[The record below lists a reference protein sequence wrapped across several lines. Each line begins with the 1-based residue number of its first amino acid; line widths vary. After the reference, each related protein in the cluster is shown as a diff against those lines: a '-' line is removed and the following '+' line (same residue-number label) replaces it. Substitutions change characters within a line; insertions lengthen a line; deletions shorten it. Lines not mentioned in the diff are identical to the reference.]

1 MIQAIHKKIHF
12 SLIAHAVS
20 GLTLLVFSSNLWAT
34 NAQPQKLNLNL
45 METYQLALE
54 NDPIL
59 QAAQAHYRAQK
70 EVLPQAVALL
80 LPQISAQGLD
90 SGVNSGPPPFN
101 KYNTQS
107 YNINLSQPLIHLELF
122 SQVTQAQ
129 QIKQQALATLLA
141 AEQDLMIRASERYFA
156 ILGANDTLFFTTSQR
171 EAFFKQ
177 LEQARHR
184 FEVGLV
190 PITDVLEAKAGYDN
204 ATAQQ
209 IAAENRLSDRYEELR
224 ELIGVIVGAVKGIAQ
239 NKKIPLLPPNPQNQ
253 ETWVYEANLH
263 NLEIQI
269 DQAAANAAKANIK
282 TQVAGHLPTL
292 DLSLQAGAI
301 KPPPFS
307 VLDDAKKLFP
317 NQVIT
322 LTANLPLFQ
331 GGAVLSRTRQAQAQ
345 YCEALKNLDYRRRI
359 VDSEVR
365 QRYRGIL
372 TDISEVQALAESVVS
387 NKSAVESIKAGY
399 SAGTR
404 TLVDILNAETK
415 LLLAQRDYAQA
426 RYSYLLEG
434 LRLKRSTGILKCED
448 LQSVNHFLVD
458 PLPA

>member
-12 SLIAHAVS
+12 SLISHVIS
-20 GLTLLVFSSNLWAT
+20 FLTLLVSSSSLWAT
-34 NAQPQKLNLNL
+34 TQPQKLTLNL
-45 METYQLALE
+45 MQTYQLALE
-54 NDPIL
+54 KDPVL

-70 EVLPQAVALL
+70 EVVPQALALF
-80 LPQISAQGLD
+80 LPQISAQGVN
-90 SGVNSGPPPFN
+90 SGIDSGPPPLN

-122 SQVTQAQ
+122 SQLTQAQ

-141 AEQDLMIRASERYFA
+141 AEQDLMIRACERYFA

-171 EAFFKQ
+171 KAFFKQ

-190 PITDVLEAKAGYDN
+190 PITDVLEAKAGHDN
-204 ATAQQ
+204 AIAQE
-209 IAAENRLSDRYEELR
+209 IAAKNQLSDRYEELR
-224 ELIGVIVGAVKGIAQ
+224 ELIGVIVASVKGIEQ
-239 NKKIPLLPPNPQNQ
+239 NKKIPLLPPHPANQ

-292 DLSLQAGAI
+292 DLSLQAGAA
-301 KPPPFS
+301 KPPS
-307 VLDDAKKLFP
+307 YSLLDDAKKLFP
-317 NQVIT
+317 NKVIT

-331 GGAVLSRTRQAQAQ
+331 GGAILSRTRQAQAQ
-345 YCEALKNLDYRRRI
+345 YTEALKNLDHRRRI

-372 TDISEVQALAESVVS
+372 TGISEIQALSESVIS

-404 TLVDILNAETK
+404 TLVDILNAESK
-415 LLLAQRDYAQA
+415 LLSVARDYAQV
-426 RYSYLLEG
+426 RYAYLLEG

-458 PLPA
+458 PLPV